1 MTGDLGAKAPKYQR
15 IADEL
20 RRDIKNGIYK
30 PGERLPAEAAL
41 LERFRVAFPG
51 LSLETMRSAIRVLR
65 AEGIVEARHGVG
77 TFVSANRRLQ
87 RRSRDRYGRARTD
100 GKLLTAHLRH
110 EIPFAGRGPV
120 PEHVAE
126 ASGMETGDEVVIRC
140 RVLFDRETGKPQ
152 EVGASYLPLEFAGGT
167 LLEEPTVVPKALF
180 LCVEEL
186 SGKQYRHARDHWRW
200 RMPTPA
206 EADALQIPRG
216 TGVAHLIHVAK
227 AEDDTLL
234 EVSESVWPADRI
246 EIIDEYD
253 VTQEA
258 EDADGLSDI

>member
-1 MTGDLGAKAPKYQR
+1 MTSELGAKAPKYQR

-20 RRDIKNGIYK
+20 RRDIKSGTFK

-41 LERFRVAFPG
+41 LERFRATFPS

-65 AEGIVEARHGVG
+65 AEGVVEARQGVG

-120 PEHVAE
+120 PEHVAK
-126 ASGMETGDEVVIRC
+126 AAGMDPGEEVVIRR
-140 RVLFDRETGKPQ
+140 RVLFDRETDKPQ
-152 EVGASYLPLEFAGGT
+152 EVGASYLPLQFAGGT
-167 LLEEPTVVPKALF
+167 FLENPTVVPKALF
-180 LCVEEL
+180 LCVEDL
-186 SGKQYRHARDHWRW
+186 SGKRYSRARDHWQW
-200 RMPTPA
+200 RMPTSA
-206 EADALQIPRG
+206 EAEMLQISSG
-216 TGVAHLIHVAK
+216 TGVVHVVHVAR
-227 AEDDTLL
+227 AEDDTVL

-253 VTQEA
+253 VTQQP
-258 EDADGLSDI
+258 EDSDGRSDI